1 MLEPVERTAGTNFEK
16 AFLVWGIVGVQDDSA
31 AYAPRSD
38 DASAL
43 VDENFDAG
51 DAVTQVRMLK
61 MCEVLSNKTEL
72 VTSMEPCPMAAIQT
86 KAKQLGYGW
95 PLSRAEME
103 RTVVQVVRVN
113 AAMSRVLGIQAVTDP
128 TTGVT
133 ERRVAWMKLTFLTT
147 IPFRKSSYYLEKE
160 YNKWLA
166 FLDEFSATTFDYNV
180 TDSFGN
186 VTSTERAPPKASSDG
201 LVTAACWVRMATELQ
216 AINGT
221 ATSIMVS
228 LAFAVFATVI
238 FTGDIVVSIA
248 ALFNMVAII
257 LCVIAILVALGIEF
271 GIVEAISLTILVG
284 ISVDFSLHLAEAFT
298 RSHFTHRGLRGVD
311 AVSRVGYP
319 IFSAA
324 FTTLSAVLPMLWCQ
338 ITILVNFAQII
349 PLCISAS
356 LIYGLH
362 FFAPILMILGPNTAG
377 GGSGKWCFQVGKLP
391 NLLFATQTR
400 RMIFLIACGL
410 LFGWC
415 LPATRERILDD
426 IGATMFTGVAIGF
439 AVASSLAVVLEEVCA
454 RRGRKRNAE
463 ETETNHHRD
472 ENAPDTDDGRKT
484 RAQKTKDRKD
494 SPARRRPVVTA
505 PRRVR
510 FPTLGAEKNKKSRAA
525 NAAAAEDAAA
535 SDSDSIGS
543 DTY

>member
-1 MLEPVERTAGTNFEK
+1 
-16 AFLVWGIVGVQDDSA
+16 
-31 AYAPRSD
+31 
-38 DASAL
+38 
-43 VDENFDAG
+43 
-51 DAVTQVRMLK
+51 
-61 MCEVLSNKTEL
+61 VLSNKTEL

-86 KAKQLGYGW
+86 KAQQLGYGW

-103 RTVVQVVRVN
+103 RTVVEVVRVN
-113 AAMSRVLGIQAVTDP
+113 APMSRVLGIEAVTDP
-128 TTGVT
+128 TTGVA
-133 ERRVAWMKLTFLTT
+133 ERRVAWMKLTFLTS

-160 YNKWLA
+160 YDKWLA

-186 VTSTERAPPKASSDG
+186 VTSTERAPPKASSDP

-248 ALFNMVAII
+248 ALFSMVAII
-257 LCVIAILVALGIEF
+257 LCVIAVLVALGIEF

-356 LIYGLH
+356 LVYGLH
-362 FFAPILMILGPNTAG
+362 FFAPMLMILGPNTPG

-415 LPATRERILDD
+415 LPATRERILDEKNG
-426 IGATMFTGVAIGF
+426 IGGAMFTGIAIGF
-439 AVASSLAVVLEEVCA
+439 GVVSLLAIVLEEFCA
-454 RRGRKRNAE
+454 RRGRKQSAE
-463 ETETNHHRD
+463 EVEKNHHYAD
-472 ENAPDTDDGRKT
+472 TAADTDDGQKT
-484 RAQKTKDRKD
+484 HTKKTKDRDD
-494 SPARRRPVVTA
+494 SPARRRRPVITA
-505 PRRVR
+505 PRRLR
-510 FPTLGAEKNKKSRAA
+510 FPKLAAERKTSRAKKTA
-525 NAAAAEDAAA
+525 AETAAAEDAAA

>member
-1 MLEPVERTAGTNFEK
+1 
-16 AFLVWGIVGVQDDSA
+16 
-31 AYAPRSD
+31 
-38 DASAL
+38 
-43 VDENFDAG
+43 
-51 DAVTQVRMLK
+51 
-61 MCEVLSNKTEL
+61 
-72 VTSMEPCPMAAIQT
+72 
-86 KAKQLGYGW
+86 
-95 PLSRAEME
+95 
-103 RTVVQVVRVN
+103 
-113 AAMSRVLGIQAVTDP
+113 
-128 TTGVT
+128 
-133 ERRVAWMKLTFLTT
+133 MKLTFLTA

-160 YNKWLA
+160 YDKWLA

-186 VTSTERAPPKASSDG
+186 VTSTERAPPEASSDP

-248 ALFNMVAII
+248 ALFSMVAII
-257 LCVIAILVALGIEF
+257 LCVIAVLVALGIEF

-356 LIYGLH
+356 LVYGLH
-362 FFAPILMILGPNTAG
+362 FFAPMLMILGPNTPG

-415 LPATRERILDD
+415 LPATRERILDEKNG
-426 IGATMFTGVAIGF
+426 IGATMFTGIAIGF
-439 AVASSLAVVLEEVCA
+439 AVVSALCIVLEEVCA
-454 RRGRKRNAE
+454 RRGRKQNAAADSE
-463 ETETNHHRD
+463 EKNHYYD
-472 ENAPDTDDGRKT
+472 ENAADTHTKNKKKKD
-484 RAQKTKDRKD
+484 KDRDD
-494 SPARRRPVVTA
+494 SPARRRPVITA
-505 PRRVR
+505 PRRLR
-510 FPTLGAEKNKKSRAA
+510 FPKLAAEKTKTSRATKKKTA
-525 NAAAAEDAAA
+525 AETAAAEDAAA